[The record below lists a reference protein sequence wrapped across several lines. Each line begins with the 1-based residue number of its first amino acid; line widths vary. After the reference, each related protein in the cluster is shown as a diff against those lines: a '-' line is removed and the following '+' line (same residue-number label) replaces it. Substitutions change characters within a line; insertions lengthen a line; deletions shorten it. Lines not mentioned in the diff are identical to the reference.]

1 MTVQNIIKININMR
15 CIEMMEPTRLNM
27 DKVWINI
34 NMRCIEILEQNF
46 ITLYNYVI
54 NINMRCIEM
63 LQDSNINKSKS
74 RRDNFRSIVN

>member
-1 MTVQNIIKININMR
+1 
-15 CIEMMEPTRLNM
+15 MMEPTPLNM

-54 NINMRCIEM
+54 NINMRCIEI
-63 LQDSNINKSKS
+63 LHVLYILPTITINIT
-74 RRDNFRSIVN
+74 